1 MTITEPDEES
11 LDDAE
16 YGGNTIVEPDEES
29 LEEVSL
35 EEVTASEDSLEEVS
49 LEEVAKFEE
58 SLEETALEVVCD
70 AELDPV
76 APSLVSISGTDTS
89 AIDVSPNQ
97 CSIGGRLPFV
107 SSVVMPFEDSFAVA
121 SVDAVAVLPSSETV
135 ISKVPKILQDVITS
149 IQKSAIVKT
158 SKTAFFILFSLKE
171 FGVFIL
177 HYFTA
182 KIKSGPD
189 TRPPLFPRS
198 VRR

>member
-1 MTITEPDEES
+1 MHSLPVTGGITITEPE
-11 LDDAE
+11 
-16 YGGNTIVEPDEES
+16 EES

-35 EEVTASEDSLEEVS
+35 EEVTAVEDSLEEVS
-49 LEEVAKFEE
+49 LDEETGSEESFEE
-58 SLEETALEVVCD
+58 AALEGVCD
-70 AELDPV
+70 AVLEPV
-76 APSLVSISGTDTS
+76 ALSLTSVSGTDTS

-121 SVDAVAVLPSSETV
+121 SVDAVAVLSSSETV
-135 ISKVPKILQDVITS
+135 ISKLPKILQDVIMS

-158 SKTAFFILFSLKE
+158 SKIVFFILFSLKE

-182 KIKSGPD
+182 KIKSGRD
-189 TRPPLFPRS
+189 IRLLLFPRS